1 MLGMDK
7 KDKKVVTLNTI
18 KNKLTR
24 ERLWQQIK
32 HKKKLE
38 KKERRAKKQEQRKEY
53 GEEAV
58 PIEVRFGV
66 LPNDACRSPPR
77 RKIIESTMIR
87 SLRRM
92 TMKCMPMKRMTSLSH
107 ISHTRLRPK
116 S

>member
-1 MLGMDK
+1 MDK

-38 KKERRAKKQEQRKEY
+38 KKERRTKKQEQRKEY

-58 PIEVRFGV
+58 PMEVRFGV
-66 LPNDACRSPPR
+66 LPNDACRSPPH

-92 TMKCMPMKRMTSLSH
+92 TMKWIPNSFMSKQKYLQRE
-107 ISHTRLRPK
+107 I
-116 S
+116 